1 MAGRFI
7 SKSLGEKLAVVLLW
21 VAAVV
26 ATVFVYGIDPYA
38 RHTFLPCL
46 FYESTGYYCPGCGG
60 TRGVHFLLHFDILN
74 ALRYNL
80 FLPLTLSVATYALV
94 ARTVQVFFG
103 KTLFVWRPDGRLI
116 LALAIVL
123 VLYWILRNLP
133 FEPFIYL
140 APPHIH

>member
-7 SKSLGEKLAVVLLW
+7 NKGFREKLGVLFLW

-26 ATVFVYGIDPYA
+26 ATVLVYRMDPYA
-38 RHTFLPCL
+38 EHTLIPCM

-74 ALRYNL
+74 SLRHNL
-80 FLPLTLSVATYALV
+80 FLPITLSVAMYALV
-94 ARTVQVFFG
+94 ARTVKVFWG
-103 KTLFVWRPDGRLI
+103 KTLFVWHPDGRLI